1 MTAVRFTQKALLL
14 QVPTKIKNSLVK
26 RLFFISLP
34 LTLLAGVLYAGA
46 IVYIETLSL
55 KERQQTQV
63 QTQIKQLAQVI
74 AIPTWNL
81 DQQFIS
87 SYLRQYAVTSH
98 IKCIEVVSDAN
109 LEERA
114 PLGCQH
120 PNEGSTIHREPIVF
134 EGQYIG
140 VVIASFAIELD
151 NKRLKFILLSR
162 IPIALVALF
171 SIFFVVFLVFR
182 RWVVMPIQAMIKSI
196 ESFQHDSAHHP
207 VNWHSEDEIGTLVE
221 VFNQAQKQQIQHER
235 MLTSERDKA
244 QDTLLELKETQN
256 QLVESEKMASL
267 GSLVAGISHE
277 INTPLGVAR
286 TSSSH
291 VNDALVKLEKSFNAG
306 TLTKSD
312 MDKFIELSKD
322 GLHLMTANLIRAS
335 ELMTSFKQVSSDQS
349 HDEIRSFNLYEYL
362 QEIIYTLK
370 PNLKR
375 YQVAVL
381 LECEESISLESF
393 PGAFSQ
399 IFTNL
404 IMNSLN
410 HAFEPQA
417 QGSIRINVK
426 DTEDYIHI
434 VYEDDGAGMTEE
446 VCKKIFDPFFTTK
459 RGNGGTGLGMHI
471 IYNLIF
477 HKLQGSIEVTSTLG
491 NGSSFHMQLPKILTP
506 AES

>member
-1 MTAVRFTQKALLL
+1 M

-34 LTLLAGVLYAGA
+34 STLLAGLLYAGA
-46 IVYIETLSL
+46 IVYIESLSL
-55 KERQQTQV
+55 KDHQQAQV
-63 QTQIKQLAQVI
+63 HAKIKQLAQVI

-81 DQQFIS
+81 DHQFIRR
-87 SYLRQYAVTSH
+87 YLTEYAVTPH
-98 IKCIEVVSDAN
+98 IECIEVVSDGN

-114 PLGCQH
+114 PRGCLH
-120 PNEGSTIHREPIVF
+120 TNEGGTLHVEPIIL
-134 EGQYIG
+134 EGQDIG
-140 VVIASFAIELD
+140 IIITSFTIELD
-151 NKRLKFILLSR
+151 NQQLKFILLSR
-162 IPIALVALF
+162 IPMALVALL

-182 RWVVMPIQAMIKSI
+182 RWVVMPIRAIIKSI
-196 ESFQHDSAHHP
+196 ESFQDDAAYHP

-221 VFNQAQKQQIQHER
+221 AFNQAQKQQIQHER

-244 QDTLLELKETQN
+244 QNTLLELKEAQK

-291 VNDALVKLEKSFNAG
+291 VNDALLKLEKLFDAG
-306 TLTKSD
+306 TLTKGD
-312 MDKFIELSKD
+312 MEQFIVLSKD

-349 HDEIRSFNLYEYL
+349 HDEIRQFNLLEYL

-375 YQVAVL
+375 YQVAIL
-381 LECEESISLESF
+381 LECDESIILQSF
-393 PGAFSQ
+393 PGAFYQ

-404 IMNSLN
+404 IINSLN

-417 QGSIRINVK
+417 PGSIRINVK
-426 DTEDYIHI
+426 ETGHYVHI
-434 VYEDDGAGMTEE
+434 VYEDDGAGMTED

-471 IYNLIF
+471 LYNLIC
-477 HKLQGSIEVTSTLG
+477 HKLQGFIGVSSTLG
-491 NGSSFHMQLPKILTP
+491 DGCSFNMKLPKVLPTS
-506 AES
+506 ES